1 MHMLIIYFRGKPLS
15 KASAERK
22 NYKRKLGALVP
33 MKRKKIGHRCD
44 SIIQSLT
51 ANHESAD
58 EFGASEIAK
67 NHDKFN
73 TKVLYE
79 HGHKLPKTLRNMFNI
94 LSLSYPFIVRRLEMI
109 GYVLQGKRLFSS
121 WIYVA

>member
-15 KASAERK
+15 KASTERK
-22 NYKRKLGALVP
+22 NYKRKLSALVL

-51 ANHESAD
+51 ANHEPAD

-79 HGHKLPKTLRNMFNI
+79 HGHKLPKTLRDMFNI
-94 LSLSYPFIVRRLEMI
+94 LSLSYPSIVRRL
-109 GYVLQGKRLFSS
+109 
-121 WIYVA
+121 